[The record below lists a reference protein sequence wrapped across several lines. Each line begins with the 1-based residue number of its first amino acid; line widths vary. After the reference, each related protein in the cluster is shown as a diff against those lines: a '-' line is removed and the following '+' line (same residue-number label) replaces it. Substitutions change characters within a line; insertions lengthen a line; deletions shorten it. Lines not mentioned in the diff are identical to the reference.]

1 MSVRR
6 KTLFS
11 LLIPIRQGGAKFY
24 CLNDADRKLAQW
36 PPVASK
42 PIINK
47 KPDSKL
53 SGFLQPILKGLE
65 RTLEA
70 DHALPSVFLNICDVS
85 VSIVAPPFVAEA
97 SVGDFWR
104 NGEARNQLVSY
115 VSRNS
120 GLAPIVVSTLNVE
133 GCFFGCDVLEATPD
147 SPIAAPTT
155 VVLIN
160 GSFGSVTALYPSR
173 QLIGQVNIQTNFTSP
188 FFDDRVVSCNTS
200 DRTPALS
207 VFQTTNDVRY
217 IFVDDIT
224 VATFF
229 KSDNSREAVSTSE
242 GVRD

>member
-1 MSVRR
+1 
-6 KTLFS
+6 
-11 LLIPIRQGGAKFY
+11 I
-24 CLNDADRKLAQW
+24 DRKLAQW

-70 DHALPSVFLNICDVS
+70 DHALPSVFLSNVTFVIRQI
-85 VSIVAPPFVAEA
+85 SIVVPPFIAEA
-97 SVGDFWR
+97 SVGHFWR

-120 GLAPIVVSTLNVE
+120 GLAPIVVSSLNVE

-147 SPIAAPTT
+147 SPIAAPLAVHLIRSTFRRVTT
-155 VVLIN
+155 
-160 GSFGSVTALYPSR
+160 LYPGGE
-173 QLIGQVNIQTNFTSP
+173 LIGEVNVQTNFTRP

-207 VFQTTNDVRY
+207 VLQ
-217 IFVDDIT
+217 
-224 VATFF
+224 AT
-229 KSDNSREAVSTSE
+229 
-242 GVRD
+242 